1 MSRCVWTKVREE
13 GRGLNVEVEGRSW
26 SEVYHNHQEV
36 MTGTGEKEGSK
47 QNMEDQAVQ
56 GRIWT
61 WFWELDILRKAD
73 AWKAGTLC
81 LGGEV
86 KFYSALQLYP
96 TSPHPSSSWVS

>member
-1 MSRCVWTKVREE
+1 MREE

-56 GRIWT
+56 GRI
-61 WFWELDILRKAD
+61 
-73 AWKAGTLC
+73 
-81 LGGEV
+81 
-86 KFYSALQLYP
+86 
-96 TSPHPSSSWVS
+96 